1 MQRFFEHNVLMIGL
15 PGAVDKVLKSVKN
28 KKSDS
33 MGRLYKL
40 WLQASKENW
49 PCFFFPLLVGEIVN
63 GRDITAQN
71 RGKKRVLH
79 QSR

>member
-40 WLQASKENW
+40 WLQASKEN
-49 PCFFFPLLVGEIVN
+49 
-63 GRDITAQN
+63 
-71 RGKKRVLH
+71 
-79 QSR
+79 